1 MKTEMVSYCFNY
13 VCEKIYGG
21 LIFYKNGGDKM
32 SELYHHGI
40 LGMKWGIRRYQNKDG
55 TYTNAG
61 KRRNFKKIE
70 KAYLND
76 IKNNYKDYNSGR
88 TSRDLLRK
96 NPDLAKVLEP
106 AVKSEQKLLRA
117 RKEDAKLWKKEYDKL
132 VEDYVKTHGK
142 YPDNEDD
149 HFLSS
154 KASRKVG
161 TPNWDNQIETYKAI
175 GRDTVNNVLGKYGGK
190 SLNTFNMTS
199 GEAVL
204 RGYITKEAQLRN
216 REEDE

>member
-1 MKTEMVSYCFNY
+1 MN
-13 VCEKIYGG
+13 
-21 LIFYKNGGDKM
+21 
-32 SELYHHGI
+32 ELYHHGI

-88 TSRDLLRK
+88 TSRELLRK

-117 RKEDAKLWKKEYDKL
+117 CKADDKLWKKEYDKL

-175 GRDTVNNVLGKYGGK
+175 GRDTVDNVLGKYGGK

-216 REEDE
+216 REEEE

>member
-1 MKTEMVSYCFNY
+1 MCVKKLWWTYILQKGSDNMN
-13 VCEKIYGG
+13 
-21 LIFYKNGGDKM
+21 
-32 SELYHHGI
+32 ELYHYGI
-40 LGMKWGIRRYQNKDG
+40 KGQKWGVRRYQNKDG

-88 TSRDLLRK
+88 TSRELLRK

-117 RKEDAKLWKKEYDKL
+117 RKADAKLWKKEYDKL

-161 TPNWDNQIETYKAI
+161 TPNWDNQIEIYKAI
-175 GRDTVNNVLGKYGGK
+175 GRDTVDNVLGKYGGK
-190 SLNTFNMTS
+190 SLNTFNMIS

-204 RGYITKEAQLRN
+204 RGYITKEAQLQN